1 MPWLPVRFDGT
12 HHRTPPAAFGRGVD
26 GPAATSASGYSVGME
41 LADTV
46 RAIVDDVAP
55 LVGTG
60 KVADYIPALAC
71 VPAERFGIAVRT
83 VEGHCLVG
91 GDADE
96 RFSIQ
101 SVSKIL
107 TLTLALESRG
117 DELWRRVGKEPSG
130 DPFNSLFQ
138 LEFERGIP
146 RNPLIN
152 AGAIVVADCLVSD
165 RDAPKAD
172 IRAFASRLA
181 GTAVAFDD
189 EVAASERETGFRNAS
204 LAQLMKSFGNL
215 ENGAEA
221 VLDTYFHQCSLA
233 MSCRELATAF
243 AYLADGGAQA
253 GPCETGGGE
262 AGEGETGG
270 GGGGAGG
277 EATRVVSAERA
288 RRINALMLTCG
299 TYDRAGEFAFEVGLP
314 AKSGV
319 GGGIVAVVPGRG
331 TLAVW
336 SPGLGPSGNS
346 VAGVEALRRFVA
358 RTGWSVF

>member
-1 MPWLPVRFDGT
+1 
-12 HHRTPPAAFGRGVD
+12 
-26 GPAATSASGYSVGME
+26 ME
-41 LADTV
+41 LADV
-46 RAIVDDVAP
+46 VQAVAGDVAP

-71 VPAERFGIAVRT
+71 IPPERFGIAVRT
-83 VEGHCLVG
+83 VDGRCLVA

-96 RFSIQ
+96 RFSVQ
-101 SVSKIL
+101 SISKVL
-107 TLTLALESRG
+107 TLTLALADRG

-138 LEFERGIP
+138 LEFERGVP

-165 RDAPKAD
+165 RPDAKGDVRDFA
-172 IRAFASRLA
+172 RALSGAS
-181 GTAVAFDD
+181 VDFDLD
-189 EVAASERETGFRNAS
+189 VAASERDTGHRNAA

-215 ENGAEA
+215 ENPVEA
-221 VLDTYFHQCSLA
+221 VLDAYFHQCSLA

-243 AYLADGGAQA
+243 GFLADGGLRATGTRA
-253 GPCETGGGE
+253 SDAETASPADG
-262 AGEGETGG
+262 TGR
-270 GGGGAGG
+270 
-277 EATRVVSAERA
+277 ERIVSAGRA

-331 TLAVW
+331 VIAVW
-336 SPGLGPSGNS
+336 SPGLGRSGNS
-346 VAGVEALRRFVA
+346 VAGCRGAQTVREPYRLERVLTAPAPRPGAGDGIGGRPTGTGGVRCATVDGFRAVA
-358 RTGWSVF
+358 VRAGAM

>member
-1 MPWLPVRFDGT
+1 
-12 HHRTPPAAFGRGVD
+12 
-26 GPAATSASGYSVGME
+26 ME

-60 KVADYIPALAC
+60 RVADYIPALAR
-71 VPAERFGIAVRT
+71 VPPDRFGIAVRT
-83 VEGHCLVG
+83 VAGDCLVA

-101 SVSKIL
+101 SVSKVL
-107 TLTLALESRG
+107 TLTLALETRG
-117 DELWRRVGKEPSG
+117 DALWTRVGKEPSG

-138 LEFERGIP
+138 LEFERGVP

-152 AGAIVVADCLVSD
+152 AGALVVADCPVSD
-165 RDAPKAD
+165 RDSPKGV
-172 IRAFASRLA
+172 IRALASRLA
-181 GTAVAFDD
+181 GGDVDFDAV
-189 EVAASERETGFRNAS
+189 VAESERDTGHRNAA

-215 ENGAEA
+215 ENPVAD
-221 VLDTYFHQCSLA
+221 VLDAYFHQCSLA

-243 AYLADGGAQA
+243 GYLANA
-253 GPCETGGGE
+253 GVGSA
-262 AGEGETGG
+262 AG
-270 GGGGAGG
+270 
-277 EATRVVSAERA
+277 TRIVSAERA

-299 TYDRAGEFAFEVGLP
+299 TYDRAGEFAYEVGLP

-331 TLAVW
+331 TVAVW
-336 SPGLGPSGNS
+336 SPALGPSGNS
-346 VAGVEALRRFVA
+346 VAGVEALRRFVS

>member
-1 MPWLPVRFDGT
+1 MTALDDIVRTLVDEIAPFV
-12 HHRTPPAAFGRGVD
+12 GR
-26 GPAATSASGYSVGME
+26 
-41 LADTV
+41 
-46 RAIVDDVAP
+46 
-55 LVGTG
+55 G

-71 VPAERFGIAVRT
+71 VPPDRFGIAVRT
-83 VEGHCLVG
+83 VDGQCVAA

-101 SVSKIL
+101 SVSKVL
-107 TLTLALESRG
+107 TLTLALETRG

-138 LEFERGIP
+138 LEFERGVP

-152 AGAIVVADCLVSD
+152 AGALVVADCLVSD
-165 RDAPKAD
+165 RDDPKET

-181 GTAVAFDD
+181 GATIDFDTVVAD
-189 EVAASERETGFRNAS
+189 SERDTGHRNAA
-204 LAQLMKSFGNL
+204 LAQLMRSFGNL
-215 ENGAEA
+215 ENPVSD

-233 MSCRELATAF
+233 MSCRELATTF
-243 AYLADGGAQA
+243 GYLAHA
-253 GPCETGGGE
+253 GTLPGSGE
-262 AGEGETGG
+262 QI
-270 GGGGAGG
+270 
-277 EATRVVSAERA
+277 VSAGRA

-331 TLAVW
+331 TIAVW
-336 SPGLGPSGNS
+336 SPALGPSGNS
-346 VAGVEALRRFVA
+346 IAGVEALRRFVT

>member
-1 MPWLPVRFDGT
+1 M
-12 HHRTPPAAFGRGVD
+12 TPL
-26 GPAATSASGYSVGME
+26 E
-41 LADTV
+41 DTV
-46 RAIVDDVAP
+46 RAVVDDVASF
-55 LVGTG
+55 VGRG

-71 VPAERFGIAVRT
+71 VPANRFGIAVRT
-83 VEGHCLVG
+83 VEGQCVVA

-107 TLTLALESRG
+107 TLTLALERRG
-117 DELWRRVGKEPSG
+117 DALWERVGKEPSG

-138 LEFERGIP
+138 LEFERGVP

-152 AGAIVVADCLVSD
+152 AGALVVADCLVSD
-165 RDAPKAD
+165 LRDPKGE
-172 IRAFASRLA
+172 IRRLASRLA
-181 GTAVAFDD
+181 GAEVDFDDAVAR
-189 EVAASERETGFRNAS
+189 SERDTGHRNAA
-204 LAQLMKSFGNL
+204 LGQLMKSFGNL
-215 ENGAEA
+215 ENPVVD

-243 AYLADGGAQA
+243 GYLADGGI
-253 GPCETGGGE
+253 GS
-262 AGEGETGG
+262 
-270 GGGGAGG
+270 AGG
-277 EATRVVSAERA
+277 ERFVSPERA

-299 TYDRAGEFAFEVGLP
+299 TYDRAGEFAYEVGLP

-319 GGGIVAVVPGRG
+319 GGGIVAVVPGHG
-331 TLAVW
+331 TIAVW
-336 SPGLGPSGNS
+336 SPALGPSGNS

>member
-1 MPWLPVRFDGT
+1 M
-12 HHRTPPAAFGRGVD
+12 TPL
-26 GPAATSASGYSVGME
+26 E
-41 LADTV
+41 ETV
-46 RAIVDDVAP
+46 RAVVGDVAP
-55 LVGTG
+55 FIGRG

-83 VEGHCLVG
+83 VEGECIVA

-101 SVSKIL
+101 SVSKVL
-107 TLTLALESRG
+107 TLTLALEGRG
-117 DELWRRVGKEPSG
+117 DTLWERVGKEPSG

-152 AGAIVVADCLVSD
+152 AGALVVADCLVSD
-165 RDAPKAD
+165 RGEPKAA
-172 IRAFASRLA
+172 IREFASRLA
-181 GTAVAFDD
+181 GAAIDFDGAVAR
-189 EVAASERETGFRNAS
+189 SERDTGHRNAA
-204 LAQLMKSFGNL
+204 LGQLMKSFGNL
-215 ENGAEA
+215 ENPVVD

-233 MSCRELATAF
+233 MSCRELATTF
-243 AYLADGGAQA
+243 GYLADGGVRSV
-253 GPCETGGGE
+253 GGSV
-262 AGEGETGG
+262 AGE
-270 GGGGAGG
+270 
-277 EATRVVSAERA
+277 RVVSPQRA

-299 TYDRAGEFAFEVGLP
+299 TYDRAGEFAYEVGLP

-331 TLAVW
+331 TIAVW
-336 SPGLGPSGNS
+336 SPALGRSGNS
-346 VAGVEALRRFVA
+346 VAGVEALRRFVV

>member
-1 MPWLPVRFDGT
+1 MSTLEDIV
-12 HHRTPPAAFGRGVD
+12 
-26 GPAATSASGYSVGME
+26 
-41 LADTV
+41 LAV
-46 RAIVDDVAP
+46 VDDVAP
-55 LVGTG
+55 FVGQG

-71 VPAERFGIAVRT
+71 VSPERFGIAVSTIDGRCIT
-83 VEGHCLVG
+83 A

-101 SVSKIL
+101 SMSKVL
-107 TLTLALESRG
+107 TLTLALESRAAA
-117 DELWRRVGKEPSG
+117 LWTRVGKEPSG

-165 RDAPKAD
+165 CAD
-172 IRAFASRLA
+172 PRESVRSFVSYLA
-181 GTAVAFDD
+181 GATVDFDIAVAT
-189 EVAASERETGFRNAS
+189 SELETGNRNAA
-204 LAQLMKSFGNL
+204 LAHLMRGFGNL
-215 ENGAEA
+215 ENPVDR

-233 MSCRELATAF
+233 MSCRELATTF
-243 AYLADGGAQA
+243 GYLAAGGTV
-253 GPCETGGGE
+253 PGGGK
-262 AGEGETGG
+262 
-270 GGGGAGG
+270 
-277 EATRVVSAERA
+277 RIVSTERA

-319 GGGIVAVVPGRG
+319 GGGIVAVVPGKG
-331 TLAVW
+331 AIAVW
-336 SPGLGPSGNS
+336 SPALGPSGNS
-346 VAGVEALRRFVA
+346 VAGVEALRRFVV

>member
-1 MPWLPVRFDGT
+1 M
-12 HHRTPPAAFGRGVD
+12 
-26 GPAATSASGYSVGME
+26 TSP
-41 LADTV
+41 LAETV
-46 RAIVDDVAP
+46 RAVAADVAP

-60 KVADYIPALAC
+60 KVADYIPALAR
-71 VPAERFGIAVRT
+71 VPAGRFGIAVAT
-83 VEGHCLVG
+83 VDGACHVA

-101 SVSKIL
+101 SVSKVL
-107 TLTLALESRG
+107 TLTMALETRG
-117 DELWRRVGKEPSG
+117 DALWKRVGKEPSG

-138 LEFERGIP
+138 LEFERGVP

-165 RDAPKAD
+165 LADPKGEL
-172 IRAFASRLA
+172 RAFASRLA
-181 GTAVAFDD
+181 GTEIAFDGS
-189 EVAASERETGFRNAS
+189 VAASERETGFRNAS
-204 LAQLMKSFGNL
+204 LAQLMKSFANL
-215 ENGAEA
+215 ENPVEA
-221 VLDTYFHQCSLA
+221 VLDAYFHQCSLA

-243 AYLADGGAQA
+243 GYLADGGR
-253 GPCETGGGE
+253 P
-262 AGEGETGG
+262 
-270 GGGGAGG
+270 GGAP
-277 EATRVVSAERA
+277 EVVSPERT

-331 TLAVW
+331 TVAVW

>member
-1 MPWLPVRFDGT
+1 MP
-12 HHRTPPAAFGRGVD
+12 TP
-26 GPAATSASGYSVGME
+26 

-46 RAIVDDVAP
+46 AA
-55 LVGTG
+55 LVEEVRPFVGAG
-60 KVADYIPALAC
+60 KVADYIPALAR
-71 VPAERFGIAVRT
+71 VPSARLGIAVRT
-83 VEGHCLVG
+83 VAGDCHVA

-101 SVSKIL
+101 SVSKVL
-107 TLTLALESRG
+107 TLTLALETRG
-117 DELWRRVGKEPSG
+117 DALWERVGVEPSG

-138 LEFERGIP
+138 LEFERGVP

-165 RDAPKAD
+165 LPDPKARL
-172 IRAFASRLA
+172 RALA
-181 GTAVAFDD
+181 GELSGTSIDFDLA
-189 EVAASERETGFRNAS
+189 VAASERETGHRNAS

-215 ENGAEA
+215 ENPVDA
-221 VLDTYFHQCSLA
+221 VLDAYFHQCSLA

-243 AYLADGGAQA
+243 AYLANEGCRAGAS
-253 GPCETGGGE
+253 GE
-262 AGEGETGG
+262 AG
-270 GGGGAGG
+270 
-277 EATRVVSAERA
+277 RVVSPGRA

-331 TLAVW
+331 TIAVW
-336 SPGLGPSGNS
+336 SPGLGASGNS
-346 VAGVEALRRFVA
+346 VAGGEALKRFVA
-358 RTGWSVF
+358 MTGWSVF

>member
-1 MPWLPVRFDGT
+1 
-12 HHRTPPAAFGRGVD
+12 
-26 GPAATSASGYSVGME
+26 ME
-41 LADTV
+41 LDEV
-46 RAIVDDVAP
+46 IRRVCDDVAP

-71 VPAERFGIAVRT
+71 VSPERFGIAVRT
-83 VEGHCLVG
+83 VDGRCEVA

-96 RFSIQ
+96 RFSVQ
-101 SVSKIL
+101 SISKVL
-107 TLTLALESRG
+107 TLTLALADRG
-117 DELWRRVGKEPSG
+117 DALWERVGKEPSG

-138 LEFERGIP
+138 LEFERGVP

-165 RDAPKAD
+165 RPDARGD
-172 IRAFASRLA
+172 VRDFASELC
-181 GTAVAFDD
+181 GTAVDFDPR
-189 EVAASERETGFRNAS
+189 VAASERDTGHRNAA

-215 ENGAEA
+215 ENPVEA

-243 AYLADGGAQA
+243 GFLADGGAQ
-253 GPCETGGGE
+253 
-262 AGEGETGG
+262 
-270 GGGGAGG
+270 
-277 EATRVVSAERA
+277 VVSPERA

-331 TLAVW
+331 VIAVW
-336 SPGLGPSGNS
+336 SPALGASGNS

-358 RTGWSVF
+358 RTAWSVF

>member
-1 MPWLPVRFDGT
+1 MS
-12 HHRTPPAAFGRGVD
+12 
-26 GPAATSASGYSVGME
+26 TSAPPDLE
-41 LADTV
+41 AIV
-46 RAIVDDVAP
+46 RAVVDDVAP
-55 LVGTG
+55 MVGRG

-71 VPAERFGIAVRT
+71 VPADRFGIAVRS
-83 VEGHCLVG
+83 VDGQCFAA

-101 SVSKIL
+101 SISKVL
-107 TLTLALESRG
+107 TLTLALENRG

-138 LEFERGIP
+138 LEFERGVP

-152 AGAIVVADCLVSD
+152 AGAIVAADCLVSD
-165 RDAPKAD
+165 RGDPKAD

-181 GTAVAFDD
+181 DVPIDFDPAVAS
-189 EVAASERETGFRNAS
+189 SERDTGHRNAA
-204 LAQLMKSFGNL
+204 LANLMKGFGNL
-215 ENGAEA
+215 ENAVVD
-221 VLDTYFHQCSLA
+221 VLDTYFHQCSLS
-233 MSCRELATAF
+233 MSCRELATVF
-243 AYLADGGAQA
+243 GYLAAA
-253 GPCETGGGE
+253 GLSPVNEE
-262 AGEGETGG
+262 
-270 GGGGAGG
+270 
-277 EATRVVSAERA
+277 RVVSAARA

-331 TLAVW
+331 TVAVW
-336 SPGLGPSGNS
+336 SPGLGRSGNS
-346 VAGVEALRRFVA
+346 VAGVEALRHFVT